1 MDDTNYRNAAQQRVL
16 LTLAFLAQRRE
27 GALPGEIAQSL
38 GTLPSNTTRDLAN
51 LRLAGLAVARDG
63 RWCCSPHLI
72 NLMEPRDRPST

>member
-16 LTLAFLAQRRE
+16 LTLAFLAQRPE

-51 LRLAGLAVARDG
+51 LRLVGWAVARDG
-63 RWCCSPHLI
+63 RWSCSPRFI
-72 NLMEPRDRPST
+72 DLMRPHDRPGT